1 MVLKLLSIAW
11 DDTLHSSR
19 LWAVSGFGQQ
29 DNAINFFD
37 VVCVVGCALRLW
49 WVLRGGLLCLGK
61 VMLALWV
68 WVTGFYLLLGRSFH
82 PPAFISLLGLGTI
95 KFCSICDANL
105 SQDSWT
111 L

>member
-1 MVLKLLSIAW
+1 
-11 DDTLHSSR
+11 
-19 LWAVSGFGQQ
+19 
-29 DNAINFFD
+29 
-37 VVCVVGCALRLW
+37 
-49 WVLRGGLLCLGK
+49 
-61 VMLALWV
+61 MLALWV

-105 SQDSWT
+105 SQNSWT

>member
-1 MVLKLLSIAW
+1 MSLTLSVW
-11 DDTLHSSR
+11 
-19 LWAVSGFGQQ
+19 
-29 DNAINFFD
+29 
-37 VVCVVGCALRLW
+37 CVVGCALRLW

-68 WVTGFYLLLGRSFH
+68 RVTGFYLLLGCSSH

-95 KFCSICDANL
+95 KFCSICDAKL
-105 SQDSWT
+105 SQDNRT